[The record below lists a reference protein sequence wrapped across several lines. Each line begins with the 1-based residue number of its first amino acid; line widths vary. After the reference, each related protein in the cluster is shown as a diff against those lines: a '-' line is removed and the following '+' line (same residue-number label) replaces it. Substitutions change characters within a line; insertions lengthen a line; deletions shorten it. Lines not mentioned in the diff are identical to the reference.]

1 MIMSL
6 LIVIELVTTI
16 MNLIVINGY
25 WKSYHYCRYTNKW
38 LAGIVIVVTIKC
50 VSFSFII
57 IIYVY
62 HQSYHYYDHGVYR
75 PFMGGKL
82 VKPLN

>member
-25 WKSYHYCRYTNKW
+25 WKSYHDCHYTNKW
-38 LAGIVIVVTIKC
+38 LVGIVIVVTIKC

-62 HQSYHYYDHGVYR
+62 HQSYHYYAHGVYQR
-75 PFMGGKL
+75 FMGGKL